1 MALIRKNS
9 NLYLTLVR
17 LRRNRL
23 AVFGL
28 VIMLLLVVVAVFAPW
43 IAPYDYAA
51 QNLSDAFEPPC
62 AKYWLGTDD
71 FGRDILSR
79 LIYGARISL
88 QVGLFAVWLSMCVGG
103 VLGAI
108 AGYYGG
114 KVDDIIMRFMDILL
128 SIPQILLAVTI
139 AAALGPGLLNLTIAV
154 GIANIPSFARVVRGA
169 VLSIVGQEFIE
180 AAHCMGAS
188 DAWIIARHI
197 LPNCSAPIIVQATL
211 RVAGAILAA
220 AALSFLGLGIQPPTP
235 EWGGMLSAARGY
247 VRDYAYMTISP
258 GLAIMITILALNFLG
273 DGLRDALDP
282 KLKRVT

>member
-1 MALIRKNS
+1 M
-9 NLYLTLVR
+9 
-17 LRRNRL
+17 
-23 AVFGL
+23 
-28 VIMLLLVVVAVFAPW
+28 
-43 IAPYDYAA
+43 
-51 QNLSDAFEPPC
+51 
-62 AKYWLGTDD
+62 
-71 FGRDILSR
+71 
-79 LIYGARISL
+79 
-88 QVGLFAVWLSMCVGG
+88 
-103 VLGAI
+103 
-108 AGYYGG
+108 
-114 KVDDIIMRFMDILL
+114 
-128 SIPQILLAVTI
+128 
-139 AAALGPGLLNLTIAV
+139 
-154 GIANIPSFARVVRGA
+154 VRGA

-273 DGLRDALDP
+273 DGLRDAMDP
-282 KLKRVT
+282 TMKR

>member
-273 DGLRDALDP
+273 DGLRDAMDP
-282 KLKRVT
+282 KMKR

>member
-180 AAHCMGAS
+180 AAHCMGAT

-273 DGLRDALDP
+273 DGLRDAMDP
-282 KLKRVT
+282 KMKR

>member
-28 VIMLLLVVVAVFAPW
+28 FIMLLLVVVAVFAPW

-51 QNLSDAFEPPC
+51 QNLSDAFEPPS

-79 LIYGARISL
+79 LVYGARISL

-273 DGLRDALDP
+273 DGLRDAMDP
-282 KLKRVT
+282 KMKR

>member
-28 VIMLLLVVVAVFAPW
+28 VIILLLVVVAVFAPW

-88 QVGLFAVWLSMCVGG
+88 QVGMFAVWLSMCVGG

-273 DGLRDALDP
+273 DGLRDAMDP
-282 KLKRVT
+282 KMKR

>member
-139 AAALGPGLLNLTIAV
+139 AAALGPGLLNLNIAV

-273 DGLRDALDP
+273 DGLRDAMDP
-282 KLKRVT
+282 KMKR

>member
-1 MALIRKNS
+1 MALIRENS
-9 NLYLTLVR
+9 NLHLTLVR
-17 LRRNRL
+17 LRRNKL
-23 AVFGL
+23 ALFGL
-28 VIMLLLVVVAVFAPW
+28 FIMLLLVVVAAFAPW
-43 IAPYDYAA
+43 IAPYHYST
-51 QNLSDAFEPPC
+51 QNLADAFEPPC
-62 AKYWLGTDD
+62 AKYLLGTDD

-88 QVGLFAVWLSMCVGG
+88 QVGIFAVALSMCIGG

-114 KVDDIIMRFMDILL
+114 KIDDLIMRFMDILL

-154 GIANIPSFARVVRGA
+154 GVSNIPSFARVVRGA
-169 VLSIVGQEFIE
+169 VLSIVGQEYIE

-273 DGLRDALDP
+273 DGLRDAMDP
-282 KLKRVT
+282 KMKR

>member
-79 LIYGARISL
+79 LINGARISL

-273 DGLRDALDP
+273 DGLRDAMDP
-282 KLKRVT
+282 KMKR

>member
-28 VIMLLLVVVAVFAPW
+28 FIMLLLVVVAVFAPW

-51 QNLSDAFEPPC
+51 QNLSDAFEPPS

-273 DGLRDALDP
+273 DGLRDAMDP
-282 KLKRVT
+282 KMKR

>member
-1 MALIRKNS
+1 MALFQKNS
-9 NLYLTLVR
+9 NLHLTLIR

-28 VIMLLLVVVAVFAPW
+28 VILIVLVIAAVFAPL
-43 IAPYDYAA
+43 IAPYHYAT
-51 QNLSDAFEPPC
+51 QNLADAFEPPS

-79 LIYGARISL
+79 IIYGARISL
-88 QVGLFAVWLSMCVGG
+88 QVGIFAVSLSMCIGG
-103 VLGAI
+103 LLGAV

-114 KVDDIIMRFMDILL
+114 RIDDVIMRFMDILL

-154 GIANIPSFARVVRGA
+154 GIANIPSFARIVRGS
-169 VLSIVGQEFIE
+169 VLSIVGQEYIE

-235 EWGGMLSAARGY
+235 EWGGMLSAARGF
-247 VRDYAYMTISP
+247 VRDYSYMTIFP
-258 GLAIMITILALNFLG
+258 GLAIMVTIMALNFLG
-273 DGLRDALDP
+273 DGLRDAMDP
-282 KLKRVT
+282 KMKR